1 MDYEKI
7 FERIQSGET
16 VKEIA
21 DELGCSTSKIQRGL
35 KKAGFEYDSNK
46 WVRGEG
52 QPLNNQTT
60 SKEQVNNNIGATK
73 QQVNN
78 NNTTISQFSNEEVAI
93 LKEMIVNFKKGSFE
107 DIDPLYVRLKSRYTG
122 KERNNIFLNVDV
134 QKRLDDF
141 LKDNNLDR
149 NKSLIVE
156 LALEDFMKKYSK

>member
-7 FERIQSGET
+7 FERIQSGE
-16 VKEIA
+16 KLKGIA
-21 DELGCSTSKIQRGL
+21 DELECSTSKIQRGL
-35 KKAGFEYDSNK
+35 KKAGFDYVSNK

-52 QPLNNQTT
+52 QPLNNQIT
-60 SKEQVNNNIGATK
+60 SEEQVNNND
-73 QQVNN
+73 
-78 NNTTISQFSNEEVAI
+78 TTISQFSNEEVAI

-107 DIDPLYVRLKSRYTG
+107 DRDPLYVRLKSRYTG
-122 KERNNIFLNVDV
+122 KERNNIFLNVDI

-156 LALEDFMKKYSK
+156 LALEDFIKKYSE

>member
-7 FERIQSGET
+7 FERIQSGE
-16 VKEIA
+16 KLKGIA
-21 DELGCSTSKIQRGL
+21 DELECSTSKIQRGL
-35 KKAGFEYDSNK
+35 KKAGVYYVSNK

-52 QPLNNQTT
+52 QPLNNQIT
-60 SKEQVNNNIGATK
+60 SEEQVNNNKGTTK

-78 NNTTISQFSNEEVAI
+78 NDTTISQFSNEEVAI

-107 DIDPLYVRLKSRYTG
+107 DRDPLYVRLKSRYTG
-122 KERNNIFLNVDV
+122 KERNNIFLNVDI

-156 LALEDFMKKYSK
+156 LALEDFIKKYSE